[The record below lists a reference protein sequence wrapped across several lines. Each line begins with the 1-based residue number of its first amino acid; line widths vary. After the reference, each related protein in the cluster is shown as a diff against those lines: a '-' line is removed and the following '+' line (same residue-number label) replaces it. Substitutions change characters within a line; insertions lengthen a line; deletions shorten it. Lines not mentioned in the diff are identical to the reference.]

1 MSNQQLKQAILV
13 AKKLDIMPN
22 TGIIFLKVQK
32 NPDRNPP
39 GISTSMIIDCDSK
52 YVLPKYPIEV
62 KDIVPMQKT
71 VKPSSSFS
79 WGSGY
84 RVTYLHLPKIRGMVN
99 EENNNNK
106 SEKKGQISL
115 ITSYDITTLKEV
127 AKQLGV

>member
-13 AKKLDIMPN
+13 TKKLDIMPN

-32 NPDRNPP
+32 NPDRNPA
-39 GISTSMIIDCDSK
+39 GISTSMVIDCDSK
-52 YVLPKYPIEV
+52 FLLPNYPIEV
-62 KDIVPMQKT
+62 KEKPLQKT
-71 VKPSSSFS
+71 VKPSSFS

-106 SEKKGQISL
+106 SEKKGQINL
-115 ITSYDITTLKEV
+115 ITSYDITALKEV
-127 AKQLGV
+127 AKQLVV